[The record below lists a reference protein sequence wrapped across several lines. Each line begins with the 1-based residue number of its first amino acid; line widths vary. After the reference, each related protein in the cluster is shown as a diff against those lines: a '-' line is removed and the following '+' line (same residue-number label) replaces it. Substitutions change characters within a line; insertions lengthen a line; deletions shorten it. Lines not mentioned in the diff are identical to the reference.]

1 MRYEIKGDT
10 LPVVICYLEG
20 RREDDHRRRRNVLDV
35 TEYEDGDD
43 YEWRN
48 RQGIWKNVFR

>member
-1 MRYEIKGDT
+1 MRYEIQRRNITGSH
-10 LPVVICYLEG
+10 LLSGG
-20 RREDDHRRRRNVLDV
+20 RGEDDHRRRWNVMDV

-43 YEWRN
+43 DEWRN

>member
-10 LPVVICYLEG
+10 LPVVICYLQGGEKM
-20 RREDDHRRRRNVLDV
+20 NVLDV